1 MKLAQDQRR
10 HVRGLARRKEGHVPC
25 PTSPYADEL
34 PDGNCPS
41 ARIRRLRARNP
52 RFVSNREGWRRF
64 LAWQDWLNRHLQLK
78 DTLSFWEDA
87 RRARARREAVGS
99 EAV

>member
-1 MKLAQDQRR
+1 MKLAQDQRP

-34 PDGNCPS
+34 PDGDYPS

-64 LAWQDWLNRHLQLK
+64 LAWQDWLNRRLELK
-78 DTLSFWEDA
+78 DALSYWEDA
-87 RRARARREAVGS
+87 RRARAREESAAS
-99 EAV
+99 